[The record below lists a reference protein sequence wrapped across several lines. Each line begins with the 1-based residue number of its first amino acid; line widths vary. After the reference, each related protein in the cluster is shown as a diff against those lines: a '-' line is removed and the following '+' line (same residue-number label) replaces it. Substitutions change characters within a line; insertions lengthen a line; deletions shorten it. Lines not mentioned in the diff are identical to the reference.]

1 MSSDFQDEHSKYVL
15 QGSLLGNKKVIKER
29 GEWGPWKH
37 SNIRKATLVWDVK
50 LHFSSDDMMP

>member
-29 GEWGPWKH
+29 GEYLM
-37 SNIRKATLVWDVK
+37 TLK
-50 LHFSSDDMMP
+50 TQ